1 MKQITLIVLAAL
13 VVAPALAATTTT
25 MYKWTDKNGVV
36 HYSDQPH
43 PGAKKVELP
52 GLTGMAPPS
61 APTANGG
68 EAATA
73 AKPYNKL
80 AVTSP
85 APKATLHAN
94 DGKVP
99 VTVTVDP
106 PLRRGDTIVY
116 ALDGKHIGNSRAMS
130 ITLTHVARGTH
141 TLNVSIVAGDGKTVA
156 QAPPVTFYVRH
167 QSVLHQQN
175 PAFHFPNGTHRSGA
189 FNFPRGKNPP

>member
-1 MKQITLIVLAAL
+1 MKQITLILFAAL
-13 VVAPALAATTTT
+13 WVAPAYAATHTT

-43 PGAKKVELP
+43 PGARKVDLP
-52 GLTGMAPPS
+52 GLSSFAAPPPS
-61 APTANGG
+61 PTANGKT
-68 EAATA
+68 TA
-73 AKPYNKL
+73 AKPYDKL

-85 APKATLHAN
+85 APKATVHAN

-99 VTVTVDP
+99 VAVVVDP

-116 ALDGKHIGNSRAMS
+116 ALDGKHIGNSRATS
-130 ITLTHVARGTH
+130 ITLTHVVRGTH

-156 QAPPVTFYVRH
+156 QAAPVTFYVRH
-167 QSVLHQQN
+167 RSVLNQQN
-175 PAFHFPNGTHRSGA
+175 SASQFPNGNHRSGA

>member
-13 VVAPALAATTTT
+13 VAAPALAATTT
-25 MYKWTDKNGVV
+25 MYKWIDKNGVV

-43 PGAKKVELP
+43 PGAKKVDLP
-52 GLTGMAPPS
+52 GLTGMTPPS
-61 APTANGG
+61 APTANGN
-68 EAATA
+68 EAVTA

-85 APKATLHAN
+85 APKATLQTN

-99 VTVTVDP
+99 VTVAVNP

-130 ITLTHVARGTH
+130 IMLTHVVRGTH

-167 QSVLHQQN
+167 RSVLNQQN
-175 PAFHFPNGTHRSGA
+175 SASQFPNGNHRSGA